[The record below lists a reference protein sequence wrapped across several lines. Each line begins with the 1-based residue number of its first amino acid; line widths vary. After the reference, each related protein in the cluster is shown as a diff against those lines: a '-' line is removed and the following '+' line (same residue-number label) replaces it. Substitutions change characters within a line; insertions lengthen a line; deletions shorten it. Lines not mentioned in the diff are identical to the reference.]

1 MCNAHSRVIKC
12 QTMLN
17 TFSEKYNCHSS
28 NLYFPNILILFA
40 TLFLRSCWKKSVFYF
55 TELNHCILKTIH
67 WNRFLWIW
75 HVVDDS
81 SSFVNLSCSFKEDIQ
96 IKDTNVANMHNACMG
111 CKTETRQQQIY
122 FELKIWEWRPPWFW
136 ARSQSTWQFHEK
148 S

>member
-1 MCNAHSRVIKC
+1 MTFLFKKVYNLTVFIFGNITIIKIITMCNAHSRVIKC

-40 TLFLRSCWKKSVFYF
+40 KLFLRSCWKESVFYF

-75 HVVDDS
+75 HLVDDS

-96 IKDTNVANMHNACMG
+96 IKDTNVASMYNVHCT
-111 CKTETRQQQIY
+111 CIY
-122 FELKIWEWRPPWFW
+122 GL
-136 ARSQSTWQFHEK
+136 
-148 S
+148 